1 MCLGRFIFLL
11 GSIMRNRDYCMPEF
25 IEDGNILE
33 IEQGRHPVVEM
44 VLKQEAFRFGWY
56 LAICAQ

>member
-1 MCLGRFIFLL
+1 
-11 GSIMRNRDYCMPEF
+11 MRNRDYCMPEF

-44 VLKQEAFRFGWY
+44 VLKQESLGLAGTHAFVPNDCF
-56 LAICAQ
+56 LI